1 MHTLTHEGGH
11 VLGASHDQS
20 QPKSWIRNDPG
31 SLECLW
37 KEGYIMSYVDGGAK
51 HHRFSHCSLRQ
62 IRNVIIMRGRS
73 CWTVSNTAHTNQ
85 GKYPGMEVAPNA
97 FCKNVFP
104 DKANVTADMNS
115 PRMRECMVKCQ
126 YAEYSEVCYYG
137 RCRTYVKTYFT
148 YEHALDY
155 MYCGDRQV
163 CVQGVCG
170 GKPVTPPPRP
180 AEAPAT
186 QKKRNYRNADTK
198 YCKHRVSLRL

>member
-1 MHTLTHEGGH
+1 
-11 VLGASHDQS
+11 
-20 QPKSWIRNDPG
+20 
-31 SLECLW
+31 
-37 KEGYIMSYVDGGAK
+37 MSYVDGGPK

-155 MYCGDRQV
+155 MYCGERQV

-170 GKPVTPPPRP
+170 GKPVTLPPRP
-180 AEAPAT
+180 TEAPAT
-186 QKKRNYRNADTK
+186 QESETTGTPTPSTRTASTECRCDCSTPVSSSTVYGARPTTPRRTNSRWWYGKNK
-198 YCKHRVSLRL
+198 YTR